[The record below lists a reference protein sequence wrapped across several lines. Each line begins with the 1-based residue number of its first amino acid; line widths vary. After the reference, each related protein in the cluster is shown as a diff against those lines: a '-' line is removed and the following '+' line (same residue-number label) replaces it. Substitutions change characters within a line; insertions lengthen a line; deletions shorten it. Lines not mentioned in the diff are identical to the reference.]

1 MSNVKESQFKKMIKN
16 SITSN
21 PAMAPMKDKIDDMS
35 VDEIG
40 KMLNMEFKSFQE
52 EDDNG
57 KKVTYVDVRPMLY
70 QMKQTGMMSAKISR
84 SPEKKSK
91 RK

>member
-16 SITSN
+16 SIASN

-40 KMLNMEFKSFQE
+40 KMLNMEFKSFQRKMIT
-52 EDDNG
+52 G
-57 KKVTYVDVRPMLY
+57 KRLLTLMCAQCCIR
-70 QMKQTGMMSAKISR
+70 
-84 SPEKKSK
+84 
-91 RK
+91 

>member
-1 MSNVKESQFKKMIKN
+1 MIKN
-16 SITSN
+16 SIASN

-40 KMLNMEFKSFQE
+40 KMLNMKFKSFQE

-57 KKVTYVDVRPMLY
+57 KKVIYVDVRPNAVSDEADRNDECQRY
-70 QMKQTGMMSAKISR
+70 
-84 SPEKKSK
+84 PEVQRRN
-91 RK
+91 RKENE

>member
-1 MSNVKESQFKKMIKN
+1 MIKN
-16 SITSN
+16 SIASN

-57 KKVTYVDVRPMLY
+57 KKVTLR
-70 QMKQTGMMSAKISR
+70 
-84 SPEKKSK
+84 
-91 RK
+91 

>member
-1 MSNVKESQFKKMIKN
+1 MRRSWISLDDTFLTAIFLNHNMSNVKESQFKKMIKN
-16 SITSN
+16 SIASN

-40 KMLNMEFKSFQE
+40 KMLNMKFKSFQE

-57 KKVTYVDVRPMLY
+57 KKVIYVDVR
-70 QMKQTGMMSAKISR
+70 QCCIR
-84 SPEKKSK
+84 
-91 RK
+91 